1 MKTEQLDWGSHY
13 IVPAGLRFRLTPA
26 GDFQVDGDG
35 GEGSVE
41 VAGGYVDLLLGFARS
56 QAAGEA
62 FEQASAKWEVDRE
75 TYRRLLEVWIAQG
88 LLRKPAAAAQVNTRL
103 ALVVGAMADPASA
116 SSRPVPLTSHF
127 KLQRPQLFY
136 PGLATREVHDGRD
149 FPWVATLEASYALI
163 SAEFAGLLASA
174 EFSRIHPDQTSKG
187 EWAAAYL
194 WAFGKKVEEICLL
207 CPETTRLL
215 SSIPGAARFGTTL
228 FSALG
233 PHSHIAPHFGYTNA
247 KLRCQLPLRVPADCR
262 LKVGD
267 QELEQRE
274 GRCIVFDDSFL
285 HSAWNDSDEARF
297 VLVFDFFHPDL
308 TGEEIEYL
316 AQLAEQR
323 VLAKSY
329 LDQAAAGPK
338 AGWVKEPQLASA
350 AR

>member
-1 MKTEQLDWGSHY
+1 M
-13 IVPAGLRFRLTPA
+13 
-26 GDFQVDGDG
+26 DGDG
-35 GEGSVE
+35 GEGSLE
-41 VAGGYVDLLLGFARS
+41 IEGGYVDLLLGFARS

-75 TYRRLLEVWIAQG
+75 TYRRLLEVWITQG
-88 LLRKPAAAAQVNTRL
+88 LLRKPETAPQATTRL
-103 ALVVGAMADPASA
+103 ALVIRAMEEPAGA
-116 SSRPVPLTSHF
+116 SSRPVQLTSHF
-127 KLQRPQLFY
+127 KLQRPVLFF

-174 EFSRIHPDQTSKG
+174 EFSRIHPNQTSKG

-215 SSIPGAARFGTTL
+215 SSIPGVARFGPTL

-308 TGEEIEYL
+308 TAPEIAYLSAL
-316 AQLAEQR
+316 AQRWELARAFTGGAPKGESIGWLR
-323 VLAKSY
+323 APE
-329 LDQAAAGPK
+329 GP
-338 AGWVKEPQLASA
+338 APNGA
-350 AR
+350 ARRPARREP